1 MKPTDVK
8 LTLKLKQASI
18 KKAKAYAKS
27 HQESLSRLV
36 ERYFD
41 SVSEPPATYEAGI
54 TPLVKELSG
63 VAPLKKGADEKK
75 LYSDYL
81 AGKYSK

>member
-1 MKPTDVK
+1 MNPTDVK
-8 LTLKLKQASI
+8 LTLKLKQNSI

-27 HQESLSRLV
+27 HRESLSRLV

-41 SVSEPPATYEAGI
+41 SVSEPQAQYGTTI
-54 TPLVKELSG
+54 TPLVRELSG
-63 VAPLKKGADEKK
+63 VVSLKKGTDEKK
-75 LYSDYL
+75 LYADYL